1 MKKTLL
7 LQTAL
12 VAAAGLFIAD
22 IADAQTK
29 ATPIGVT
36 VGGYMARVFKMQDAD
51 ENRTNGNS
59 TSKTFGAPDAEIW
72 FNIRG
77 VLDNGAVV
85 GGRIELEGATDGDQI
100 DESYFFAERTDIGR
114 VEIGSTDRATSKMVY
129 GAPVAIPGY
138 GTIDPTGAIS
148 VITVPT
154 GARTTTS
161 VTKFSGANDDA
172 EGINLYTSSNRYLG
186 STAGKGLMLGVSYTP
201 DGCQDVSGCGS
212 GGFGSE
218 SNAGQIS
225 DIYTIGINYLESFG
239 PVDLAVFGGYNRFS
253 IEANNTGTAANGAAT
268 IFKSNG
274 LNGYALGTTLTYNLA
289 GGSSVQAG
297 GAWKREEMGVTRSGD
312 DKRNVY
318 TAGLRYLTNG
328 VKPGSF
334 GLGVDYALSKADQG
348 NIGGVEVA
356 GEDELTWYSFGVTYQ
371 VATGLLLFGGVG
383 QYEFDDAFSAGATPG
398 GVVAQADND
407 HKATFGVMG
416 VRLDF

>member
-1 MKKTLL
+1 MKNTLL

-12 VAAAGLFIAD
+12 VAVVGLMLTDAAK
-22 IADAQTK
+22 AQTQ
-29 ATPIGVT
+29 ASPIGVT

-51 ENRTNGNS
+51 ENRTNGNN

-72 FNIRG
+72 FNVRG
-77 VLDNGAVV
+77 VLDNGTTV
-85 GGRIELEGATDGDQI
+85 GARIELEGATETDQI
-100 DESYFFAERTDIGR
+100 DESYFFAEKKEVGR
-114 VEIGSTDRATSKMVY
+114 VEVGSTDRASSKMVY

-148 VITVPT
+148 VVVAPT

-161 VTKFSGANDDA
+161 VTKFAGANDDA

-186 STAGKGLMLGVSYTP
+186 SKAGKGLMLGVSYTP

-225 DIYTIGINYLESFG
+225 DIYTIGVNYLESFG

-253 IEANNTGTAANGAAT
+253 IEADNAGTAANGAAT
-268 IFKSNG
+268 VFKSNG

-289 GGSSVQAG
+289 DGSSVQAG

-356 GEDELTWYSFGVTYQ
+356 GEDEFTWYSLGATYQ
-371 VATGLLLFGGVG
+371 VAAGLLLFGGVG
-383 QYEFDDAFSAGATPG
+383 QYEFDDAFNAGATPG

-407 HKATFGVMG
+407 HKATFGVVG
-416 VRLDF
+416 VRIDF